1 MAKHN
6 QLLSSTSMKKRL
18 SFQTTN
24 WSLIEGLADGYG
36 SKSEAALAELCQIY
50 RAPLLAYAAA
60 LYPKDAED
68 LVQGFFE
75 RLIQREMLA
84 GADPEK
90 GSLRTFLL
98 TCLKRYIA
106 NYYREQSTHKR
117 GGNFAHVSLDAADNV
132 AAASAD
138 PEAIY
143 QRRWAQEVLEQAVCQ
158 LREDWTGS
166 GKAGLFEELCP
177 FLGFQRHED
186 EKQQDIAVRL
196 GMSAGAL
203 KTAIYRIR
211 REYRETLLSEIAR
224 TLKVRTKE
232 EVMAE
237 LKELIG
243 KV

>member
-1 MAKHN
+1 MHR
-6 QLLSSTSMKKRL
+6 SRP
-18 SFQTTN
+18 FETTR
-24 WSLIEGLADGYG
+24 WSLIEGLASESDF
-36 SKSEAALAELCQIY
+36 KSQAALAELCQIY

-75 RLIQREMLA
+75 RLVQREMLA

-98 TCLKRYIA
+98 TCLKRHIA
-106 NYYREQSTHKR
+106 NYYRDQSTEKR
-117 GGNFAHVSLDAADNV
+117 GGLFAHVSLDAADNV
-132 AAASAD
+132 AATSTD
-138 PEAIY
+138 PEALY
-143 QRRWAQEVLEQAVCQ
+143 HQRWAQEVLEQAVSR
-158 LREDWTGS
+158 LREDWTDS

-196 GMSAGAL
+196 GMSSGAL

-211 REYRETLLSEIAR
+211 REYRETLLAEIAR

-243 KV
+243 RV

>member
-1 MAKHN
+1 MSLDK
-6 QLLSSTSMKKRL
+6 
-18 SFQTTN
+18 SFETTR
-24 WSLIEGLADGYG
+24 WSLIERLAGQSG
-36 SKSEAALAELCQIY
+36 SGSEAALAELCRIY
-50 RAPLLAYAAA
+50 RAPLLAYASA

-75 RLIQREMLA
+75 CLIEREILA

-106 NYYREQSTHKR
+106 NYYRDQSAEKR
-117 GGNFAHVSLDAADNV
+117 GGLFAHVAIDAADNV
-132 AAASAD
+132 AATTKD
-138 PEAIY
+138 PEALY
-143 QRRWAQEVLEQAVCQ
+143 HQRWAQELLEQAVSQ
-158 LREDWTGS
+158 LREDWTGA
-166 GKAGLFEELCP
+166 GKAVLFEELCP
-177 FLGFQRHED
+177 FLGFQRNEA
-186 EKQQDIAVRL
+186 ERQQVIAARL
-196 GMSAGAL
+196 GMSSGAL